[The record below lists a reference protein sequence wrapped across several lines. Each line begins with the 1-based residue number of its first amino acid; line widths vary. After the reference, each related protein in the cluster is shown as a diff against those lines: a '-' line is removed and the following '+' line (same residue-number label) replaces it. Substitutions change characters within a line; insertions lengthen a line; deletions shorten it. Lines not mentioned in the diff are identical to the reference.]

1 LASLTRRT
9 LILALCRA
17 LNYGVILLS
26 PIFLVRIFDVTSY
39 GQYREFVLYYFLIT
53 GLLIFSVGVNPLYFI
68 AKYPEKARQIIS
80 HTAIILFAISIV
92 GSIGV
97 FLARNYIL
105 DRTSYDFIAAL
116 ILYVFFFLNLEYFES
131 YSLGRKRSD
140 HVLYYS
146 ATRALL
152 RIATIITVA
161 YFTRSVIA
169 VIWAIVA
176 LEVLKCIFML
186 IVSRKLFT
194 LKLDAQLL
202 KEQVRYIVPLGSSNA
217 ITRVNVDLAK
227 LVVSTTLGVNG
238 LAIYSIG
245 NYQVPIIHAVRSSIM
260 DVLFPEMTKADEME
274 RMLMWKRAA
283 VVLCFLVFPVFVVFF
298 WNAETV
304 IVTLFGEKYINAVP
318 IFKVYL
324 TLMLIQC
331 FDMAI
336 PLRAI
341 NKNKYIFFG
350 NIIHLI
356 VNVSFILLTFK
367 FLGMMAPPIAY
378 VIGILFF
385 TIYLAWKV
393 LDHYPLS
400 LRQLVMWRKVLTIV
414 MVCLISLPIL
424 YADRYFDLHPVLKAV
439 VFSLLFMG
447 AYLFILTRFKID
459 EVGIIVSKFMG
470 MLKRSPK

>member
-1 LASLTRRT
+1 M
-9 LILALCRA
+9 
-17 LNYGVILLS
+17 
-26 PIFLVRIFDVTSY
+26 TSY

-53 GLLIFSVGVNPLYFI
+53 GFLIFSVSVNPLYFI
-68 AKYPEKARQIIS
+68 AKYPDRSHQIITQ
-80 HTAIILFAISIV
+80 TALVLFAISI
-92 GSIGV
+92 IGV
-97 FLARNYIL
+97 VGVYLARAYIL
-105 DRTSYDFIAAL
+105 ARTSYDFITPL
-116 ILYVFFFLNLEYFES
+116 ILYIFFFLNLEYFES

-152 RIATIITVA
+152 RMATIITVA
-161 YFTRSVIA
+161 YFTRSVSA

-176 LEVLKCIFML
+176 LEALKCIFML

-194 LKLDAQLL
+194 LKLDVQLL
-202 KEQVRYIVPLGSSNA
+202 KEQVRYIVPLGSANA
-217 ITRVNVDLAK
+217 ITRVNSDLAK
-227 LVVSTTLGVNG
+227 LVVSTTLGVNV

-245 NYQVPIIHAVRSSIM
+245 NYQVPVIHAVRSSIM

-298 WNAETV
+298 WYAGTV

-318 IFKVYL
+318 IFRVYL

-341 NKNKYIFFG
+341 NRNKYVFFG
-350 NIIHLI
+350 NIVHLI

-367 FLGMMAPPIAY
+367 FLGIMAPPIAY
-378 VIGILFF
+378 IVGFLLF
-385 TIYLAWKV
+385 TIFLAWKV

-424 YADRYFDLHPVLKAV
+424 YADRYFDLHPVVKAV

-447 AYLFILTRFKID
+447 TYLLILTRLKID
-459 EVGIIVSKFMG
+459 EVGIIVSKFMSR
-470 MLKRSPK
+470 LKRSPK